1 MDAQSL
7 CSRRSARYGKGPVLN
22 LAFVVNLRSYFT
34 HEAARSPTEFEP
46 ELNAGA
52 HDSLR
57 CIALGMSSDQIA
69 AARARL
75 TTLHREISNSIAESS
90 RLKEELRRVEDA
102 EEGDCSDERPVA
114 ASSTSLSR
122 DVASVLKLVR
132 ALELRNQQSAAW
144 RRQNSDMLRDVVP
157 SFQAVAQESK
167 ATLESLELA
176 RAEHEATLLELQR
189 QQNELASANVVN
201 NLGPTSRAIIQAVQ
215 ASVQS
220 ENGSDHP
227 LSLSRFASALRS
239 DSRVA
244 ELLQTDTAAAKESCL
259 EAIEALDR
267 ALGSPEVVSH
277 GVLMDLLFS
286 PEAETEKMLAG
297 MQKGPS
303 RPSWTLD
310 HKWQNK
316 AMDTLEGALQKK
328 IRDYR
333 ATEAVLTAEL
343 NEVRAKLAARDADE
357 EEEMALSAAFS
368 AAQREKNAIKQ
379 EQRIQ
384 LDLNKKLRKASPT
397 SVVEGLN
404 AALGL
409 DMTTT
414 SCCEAPG
421 ELV

>member
-1 MDAQSL
+1 
-7 CSRRSARYGKGPVLN
+7 
-22 LAFVVNLRSYFT
+22 
-34 HEAARSPTEFEP
+34 
-46 ELNAGA
+46 
-52 HDSLR
+52 
-57 CIALGMSSDQIA
+57 
-69 AARARL
+69 
-75 TTLHREISNSIAESS
+75 
-90 RLKEELRRVEDA
+90 
-102 EEGDCSDERPVA
+102 
-114 ASSTSLSR
+114 
-122 DVASVLKLVR
+122 
-132 ALELRNQQSAAW
+132 
-144 RRQNSDMLRDVVP
+144 MLRDVVP

-167 ATLESLELA
+167 ATLEALELA

-215 ASVQS
+215 ASVQT
-220 ENGSDHP
+220 ENGSDLP

-244 ELLQTDTAAAKESCL
+244 ELLQRDTAAAKESCL

-286 PEAETEKMLAG
+286 PEAETEKLLAG
-297 MQKGPS
+297 MQKGRT

-333 ATEAVLTAEL
+333 ATEAVLAPEL

-384 LDLNKKLRKASPT
+384 LDLNKKLRKTSPT